1 MALFA
6 VNVEASRAA
15 SSAPPSTSRG
25 TSWAS
30 ARAGGR
36 TGRTGEAQD
45 AALATSLER
54 AIVHDAPGEDV
65 GLRFANSPGSS
76 PSRLRHVPE
85 EVRDGVWRIQHVLL
99 DALVK
104 PSVLGVVVVG
114 RAGRVGGSG
123 RDRGDRRTLSR
134 AQDTSPRDGRRR
146 TRAIDATAAC
156 RSRFDLLGGD
166 RDDHRA
172 CGRRA
177 RACNSVV
184 LRKLTSARRHACAS
198 SAPEEIW
205 SVEMQGPF
213 KHAMKTRKSKPRL
226 RVPSKNARSGDT
238 GQRIFG
244 EPAARNLPRSPPI
257 ASRRGC

>member
-1 MALFA
+1 MQGGGGGWG
-6 VNVEASRAA
+6 
-15 SSAPPSTSRG
+15 APG
-25 TSWAS
+25 
-30 ARAGGR
+30 
-36 TGRTGEAQD
+36 GRTGEAQD

-65 GLRFANSPGSS
+65 VGLALRQLLGGHRLP
-76 PSRLRHVPE
+76 RLRHGVPE

-114 RAGRVGGSG
+114 RAGRVGGSVG
-123 RDRGDRRTLSR
+123 ETAATDAHCRERKTHHRETADAERARSTQRQHVDRGS
-134 AQDTSPRDGRRR
+134 TSAR
-146 TRAIDATAAC
+146 TR
-156 RSRFDLLGGD
+156 D